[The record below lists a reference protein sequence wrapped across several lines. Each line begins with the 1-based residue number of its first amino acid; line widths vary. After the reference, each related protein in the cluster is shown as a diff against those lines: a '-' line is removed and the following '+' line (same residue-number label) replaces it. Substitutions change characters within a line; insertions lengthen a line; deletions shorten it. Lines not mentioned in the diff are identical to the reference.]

1 MGKFFVKAKTNNQK
15 GATPMQSKLKPSQQ
29 KSKLIDQIISNKAYG
44 GFEDLVTASVEHVL
58 QEALEGEVTDHL
70 GRQWYQPQ
78 KAGCGGSP
86 LRYDSRWFPPPCSL
100 RRSQRG
106 YCPSLRPIWAAVWQA
121 GGLLN
126 TRTSCPQL
134 WV

>member
-1 MGKFFVKAKTNNQK
+1 LCKNKLKGAAPIGKFFVKAKTNNQK

-70 GRQWYQPQ
+70 GRQLSTPVYFFRI
-78 KAGCGGSP
+78 SP
-86 LRYDSRWFPPPCSL
+86 
-100 RRSQRG
+100 
-106 YCPSLRPIWAAVWQA
+106 V
-121 GGLLN
+121 
-126 TRTSCPQL
+126 
-134 WV
+134 